1 MKTAIKTLTCLLVAA
16 SSLGAAAQDHYP
28 SKPIKVVIPFPPGG
42 AVDTM
47 IRTMGPQL
55 SAELGQPVVVD
66 NRPGGGAQIG
76 AAAVTG
82 APADGYTVFLAEVG
96 SYAINPSLYKK
107 LSYQPTRDFDG
118 VAMLAIAPMV
128 MYSSSSGKL
137 TNLQAL
143 KDAMTNGKDLNYGS
157 FGPGTAPHILGHLL
171 ATSTPKAHLTHVP
184 YKGAPPAIQAIM
196 ANEIDLLFDA
206 MPGTLNMVR
215 GGKGVPLAVASDKR
229 SEFLPQVP
237 TTAEIGYPAMKMDMW
252 IGAAVKK
259 GTPVAIVNRLHNAF
273 DKVLAQPEVW
283 KKFSEFGY
291 SRTAMS
297 PAQFQAFVDSEI
309 SRFRPTIL
317 ATGVV
322 VD

>member
-1 MKTAIKTLTCLLVAA
+1 MKKFIKTLTCLIVAA
-16 SSLGAAAQDHYP
+16 SSLGAVAQDNYP
-28 SKPIKVVIPFPPGG
+28 SKPIKIVIPFPPGG

-55 SAELGQPVVVD
+55 SAELGQPIVVD

-82 APADGYTVFLAEVG
+82 APADGYTVFVAEVG

-118 VAMLAIAPMV
+118 VAMLANAPMV

-137 TNLQAL
+137 PNLQAL
-143 KDAMTNGKDLNYGS
+143 KDAMADGKDLNYGS

-171 ATSTPKAHLTHVP
+171 ASNTPKAHLTHVP

-196 ANEIDLLFDA
+196 ANEIDLLFDG
-206 MPGTLNMVR
+206 MPGMLNMVR
-215 GGKGVPLAVASDKR
+215 SGKGVPLAVGSDKR

-237 TTAEIGYPAMKMDMW
+237 TTAEIGYPAMKMDLW
-252 IGAAVKK
+252 IGASVRK
-259 GTPVAIVNRLHNAF
+259 GTPPAIVNRLNAAF
-273 DKVLAQPEVW
+273 EKAMTQPEVW
-283 KKFSEFGY
+283 KKFSDFGY
-291 SRTAMS
+291 SRTPMS
-297 PAQFQAFVDSEI
+297 PAQFQTFVESEI
-309 SRFRPTIL
+309 NRYRPTIL
-317 ATGVV
+317 ATGAV